1 MKQNNPVHLVD
12 IVENVHPENVL
23 IEVVEVTRCAEL
35 LKIIIS
41 YHINM
46 VKLFFFPMFCKFFD
60 ILNLADS
67 SIIGTC
73 LFSL

>member
-46 VKLFFFPMFCKFFD
+46 VKLFFLSHVLQVF
-60 ILNLADS
+60 
-67 SIIGTC
+67 
-73 LFSL
+73 